1 MRAMTVEEIMAP
13 LKVRVW
19 PADTLRT
26 VTLALREARTGLAFV
41 DGAGGGV
48 FTERD
53 LMRAIAE
60 GADVDATP
68 VGDYMTPD
76 PAIVT
81 PEVELSDAC
90 DLMVGR
96 GVRHLLV
103 AGDDDVVGVV
113 NMRDVVGVLSGA
125 AAFGAVPPARGS

>member
-1 MRAMTVEEIMAP
+1 MAP

-19 PADTLRT
+19 PADTLRA
-26 VTLALREARTGLAFV
+26 VTLALRDARTGLAFV

-53 LMRAIAE
+53 LLKAIAD
-60 GADVDATP
+60 GVDLDNTP
-68 VGDYMTPD
+68 VGDHMTPD
-76 PAIVT
+76 PAVVT
-81 PEVELSDAC
+81 PETALADAC
-90 DLMVGR
+90 DLMIAR

-103 AGDDDVVGVV
+103 AGEDDIIGVV

-125 AAFGAVPPARGS
+125 AAMGAVPPAKGS

>member
-1 MRAMTVEEIMAP
+1 MTVEEIMAP

-19 PADTLRT
+19 PADTLRA
-26 VTLALREARTGLAFV
+26 VTLALRRARTGLAFV

-60 GADVDATP
+60 GADVDRTP

-81 PEVELSDAC
+81 PDVALREAC
-90 DLMVGR
+90 DLMIER

-103 AGDDDVVGVV
+103 AGEDDIIGVV
-113 NMRDVVGVLSGA
+113 NMRDVVGVISGA
-125 AAFGAVPPARGS
+125 ADLGSVPPARGS

>member
-1 MRAMTVEEIMAP
+1 MRVEDIMAP

-19 PADTLRT
+19 PADSLRT
-26 VTLALREARTGLAFV
+26 VTGALRDARTGLAFV

-53 LMRAIAE
+53 LLGAIAD
-60 GADVDATP
+60 GVDLDTTP
-68 VGDYMTPD
+68 VGDYMTPE
-76 PAIVT
+76 PAVVT
-81 PEVELSDAC
+81 AEVQLSDAC
-90 DLMVGR
+90 DLMIAR

-103 AGDDDVVGVV
+103 AGEDNIVGVV

-125 AAFGAVPPARGS
+125 ADLGAVPPAREP

>member
-1 MRAMTVEEIMAP
+1 MAP

-19 PADTLRT
+19 PADTLRAVT
-26 VTLALREARTGLAFV
+26 VALRDARTGLAFV

-53 LMRAIAE
+53 LLQAIAD
-60 GADVDATP
+60 GVDLDRTP
-68 VGDYMTPD
+68 VGDHMTPD
-76 PAIVT
+76 PAVVT
-81 PEVELSDAC
+81 PETPLSDAC
-90 DLMVGR
+90 DLMIAR

-103 AGDDDVVGVV
+103 AGEDDILGVV

-125 AAFGAVPPARGS
+125 AAMGAVPPAKGS

>member
-1 MRAMTVEEIMAP
+1 VIVEDIMAP

-19 PADTLRT
+19 PADTLRA
-26 VTLALREARTGLAFV
+26 VTAALHDAHTGLAFV

-53 LMRAIAE
+53 LMRAIGD
-60 GADVDATP
+60 GADLDTSP

-76 PAIVT
+76 PAVVT
-81 PEVELSDAC
+81 PDSPLGDAC
-90 DLMVGR
+90 ALMVER

-103 AGDDDVVGVV
+103 AGEDDIIGVV
-113 NMRDVVGVLSGA
+113 NMRDVVGVLSGEA
-125 AAFGAVPPARGS
+125 ELGSVPPARGS